1 MNVINLASHAA
12 MMRGW
17 PAQQDPSGEI
27 RIEVPTTPGRTQL
40 VTISM
45 ARDGDGDA
53 AAFIWSRAGDHNAM
67 RDPLALLRQ
76 NAQLTY
82 GRVAVR
88 GNDLIVLHAIHDTTA
103 EITHVGKA
111 IYWVAMAADEIER
124 TTYGAQSD
132 TL

>member
-27 RIEVPTTPGRTQL
+27 RIEVPTVSGRSQV
-40 VTISM
+40 VTITM

-53 AAFIWSRAGDHNAM
+53 AAFIWSRAGDFNAM
-67 RDPLALLRQ
+67 RDPMGLLRQ
-76 NAQLTY
+76 NALLTY
-82 GRVAVR
+82 GRIAVR
-88 GNDLIVLHAIHDTTA
+88 GNDLIVAHAIHDATA

-111 IYWVAMAADEIER
+111 IYWVAKAADDIER
-124 TTYGAQSD
+124 NTYGSD